1 MYGSKSERSLDMLRR
16 ILDHIPVMISCFDAV
31 GQLTYANR
39 EWQRVIG
46 WTLEEAQQ
54 IDILAGMYPDP
65 VVRAPGLD
73 LIKWGEPRW
82 VDFQI
87 RSRDGRMIEAAW
99 ARFAHADGS
108 SMRFAVDVTERRLC
122 EKARGELDAQFG
134 TLFKVGPVPLAVS
147 TIADGRIV
155 DVNNRWVE
163 LFGYRREEV
172 IGRTEIDLDLL
183 VDPATRARARDIA
196 QADGLVRDFQ
206 VQVRL
211 KSGQVRDLLVSAVP
225 VELPGEPPT
234 WISTQLDITDRKS
247 VDAERTRLL
256 ESQIESR
263 AVAEAAL
270 QRLRVIHT
278 ITDVALSYLDVDD
291 LLRELLKR
299 LRRALRVEIASVHL
313 IDAARQELFV
323 RAIDGVPLESVA
335 SIGIPLDAVNLH
347 APSMTNVQA
356 PQLGR
361 DDWFAK
367 IWAAMNM
374 PLRAAMSVPLVVDG
388 TAIGI
393 VGVTSTRTPFI
404 DDDLFLLQ
412 VVAERVTPAIER
424 ALLGETVRASHDRLE
439 VMSRRLLT
447 AGEEERRRV
456 AVELHDDLG
465 QLLTAAKINVQSAE
479 RQAAASPAQLGEA
492 ITCIDQA
499 LQRVRDL
506 ALDLRPSVLD
516 DLGLAAAL
524 RWFVDRFARAHLQT
538 HLSVDELPRLDSTLE
553 TTCFR
558 LAQETLTNI
567 VRHAQA
573 RHVWLDLHRFG
584 DTLQIRIR
592 DDGIGYDVAAAR
604 AHATSGASL
613 GLLGMEERVALMHGT
628 LKIVSEPGSGTE
640 VSACF
645 SIAVRPPAAP

>member
-1 MYGSKSERSLDMLRR
+1 M
-16 ILDHIPVMISCFDAV
+16 LDHIPV
-31 GQLTYANR
+31 T
-39 EWQRVIG
+39 
-46 WTLEEAQQ
+46 
-54 IDILAGMYPDP
+54 
-65 VVRAPGLD
+65 
-73 LIKWGEPRW
+73 
-82 VDFQI
+82 
-87 RSRDGRMIEAAW
+87 
-99 ARFAHADGS
+99 
-108 SMRFAVDVTERRLC
+108 
-122 EKARGELDAQFG
+122 QFG
-134 TLFKVGPVPLAVS
+134 TLFRVGPVPLAVS

-172 IGRTEIDLDLL
+172 IGRTEMDLRLL
-183 VDPATRARARDIA
+183 IDPAARARAREIA
-196 QADGLVRDFQ
+196 RADGVLRDFE

-211 KSGQVRDLLVSAVP
+211 KSGEVRDLLVSAVP
-225 VELPGEPPT
+225 VELPGQPAT

-247 VDAERTRLL
+247 LDAERTRLL
-256 ESQIESR
+256 GSQIESR

-270 QRLRVIHT
+270 QRLRAIHT
-278 ITDVALSYLDVDD
+278 ITDVALSYLNVDD

-299 LRRALRVEIASVHL
+299 LRRTLQAEIASVRL
-313 IDAARQELFV
+313 IDPARQELHV
-323 RAIDGVPLESVA
+323 RAIDGVPLECVA

-347 APSMTNVQA
+347 APSMTNDVRA
-356 PQLGR
+356 PPPGR

-374 PLRAAMSVPLVVDG
+374 PLRAAMSVPLIVDG

-393 VGVTSTRTPFI
+393 VGVISTRTPFA
-404 DDDLFLLQ
+404 DDDLYLLQ

-439 VMSRRLLT
+439 AMSRRLLT

-479 RQAAASPAQLGEA
+479 RQPGASPAQLGEA
-492 ITCIDQA
+492 MTFIDQA

-524 RWFVDRFARAHLQT
+524 RWYVDRFARKAHLKT
-538 HLSVDELPRLDSTLE
+538 HLSVDELPRLDSALE

-567 VRHAQA
+567 ARHAQA
-573 RHVWLDLHRFG
+573 RHVWFDLHRFG
-584 DTLQIRIR
+584 DTLELRIR

-604 AHATSGASL
+604 ALATSGASL
-613 GLLGMEERVALMHGT
+613 GLLGMEERVSLMHGT
-628 LKIVSEPGSGTE
+628 LKIISEAGCGTE
-640 VSACF
+640 VRGRF
-645 SIAVRPPAAP
+645 SIAARPLAVP